1 MKFLPSRQPT
11 RDVSPRPSDYPDKAP
26 SAAARRLRTAWKWR
40 SPVER
45 RPARNLWSWSRLSFS
60 NLSLSN
66 EAELLHQEG
75 IVAARGERPVGGV
88 SAFRRRCEAEPR
100 GHCHQV
106 GERVSL
112 HLSHHPAAVCLH
124 RDLADAEL
132 ATDLFIHQTGD
143 DQRHDLPFAAGEA
156 GMTVPERPYLRLV
169 TKCSVA
175 AL

>member
-1 MKFLPSRQPT
+1 MPLVPKRPMIKRSGRVRTWHT
-11 RDVSPRPSDYPDKAP
+11 RK
-26 SAAARRLRTAWKWR
+26 
-40 SPVER
+40 
-45 RPARNLWSWSRLSFS
+45 
-60 NLSLSN
+60 
-66 EAELLHQEG
+66 
-75 IVAARGERPVGGV
+75 
-88 SAFRRRCEAEPR
+88 AEPR

-112 HLSHHPAAVCLH
+112 HLSHHLAAVCLH

-132 ATDLFIHQTGD
+132 AADLLVHQAGD